1 MSLNPSCITAELDYV
16 FFSNSAICPT
26 YSYSQKCHTTYTTD
40 FVPEQEEKCEENF
53 KKNCFI
59 EYREVDNASFLS
71 TIHNLYHQQSY
82 ITNNIHTKC
91 SCRLPTTRPW
101 NSATLLL

>member
-1 MSLNPSCITAELDYV
+1 MSSFLTLPYCQ
-16 FFSNSAICPT
+16 T

-59 EYREVDNASFLS
+59 EYREVDDASL
-71 TIHNLYHQQSY
+71 
-82 ITNNIHTKC
+82 HTC
-91 SCRLPTTRPW
+91 LT
-101 NSATLLL
+101 